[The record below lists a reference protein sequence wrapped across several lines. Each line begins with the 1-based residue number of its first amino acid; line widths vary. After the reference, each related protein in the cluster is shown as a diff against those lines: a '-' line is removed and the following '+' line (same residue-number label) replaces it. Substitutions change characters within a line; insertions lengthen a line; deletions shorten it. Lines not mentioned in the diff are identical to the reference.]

1 MLMGYA
7 ELQQILAE
15 AVVRGW
21 ISGNAQTY
29 YEKGIR
35 ASFSFYETHAK
46 DYAGYL
52 NENAVAQ
59 YLKEPLVDFTQA
71 SGTEEQIERI
81 IMQKYL
87 VTFYQGNWDSFY
99 EQLRTGY
106 PDFRRP
112 AGTEIP
118 KRWMYPQGEYD
129 NNGAN
134 VETAITRQFG
144 AGNDKIN
151 QATWWQKKS

>member
-46 DYAGYL
+46 DYADYL

-71 SGTEEQIERI
+71 SGTEEHYVPATRTSVAQPE
-81 IMQKYL
+81 QKSPND
-87 VTFYQGNWDSFY
+87 GCIRKEN
-99 EQLRTGY
+99 
-106 PDFRRP
+106 
-112 AGTEIP
+112 
-118 KRWMYPQGEYD
+118 M
-129 NNGAN
+129 
-134 VETAITRQFG
+134 IT
-144 AGNDKIN
+144 
-151 QATWWQKKS
+151 TVLT

>member
-1 MLMGYA
+1 MPNYNKFLLKLLYG
-7 ELQQILAE
+7 
-15 AVVRGW
+15 GW

-99 EQLRTGY
+99 EQLRTSY

-129 NNGAN
+129 NNGTN

-151 QATWWQKKS
+151 QATWWLKKIIE

>member
-87 VTFYQGNWDSFY
+87 VTFYQGNWDSFTNNY
-99 EQLRTGY
+99 VPATRTSVAQPEQKSPNDGCIRK
-106 PDFRRP
+106 
-112 AGTEIP
+112 EN
-118 KRWMYPQGEYD
+118 M
-129 NNGAN
+129 
-134 VETAITRQFG
+134 IT
-144 AGNDKIN
+144 
-151 QATWWQKKS
+151 TVLT